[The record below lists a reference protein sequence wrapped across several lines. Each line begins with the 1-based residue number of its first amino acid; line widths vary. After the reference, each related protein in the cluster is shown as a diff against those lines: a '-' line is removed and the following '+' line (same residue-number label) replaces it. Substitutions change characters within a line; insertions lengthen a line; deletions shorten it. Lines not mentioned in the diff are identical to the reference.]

1 VTRAAARAAAVA
13 AVVRVRAEAARAGA
27 AGRAAA
33 VVAVAMV
40 KAVAVRVAV
49 GGMGAVER
57 PEAGWEAEGCI
68 RRPAWGAGAVA
79 KGAGG
84 MAKSSEEGGLV
95 AVGRGW
101 AAETEVAVE
110 GHKVVAPSEAALRR
124 LDAEAAGGKA
134 GAAR

>member
-1 VTRAAARAAAVA
+1 
-13 AVVRVRAEAARAGA
+13 
-27 AGRAAA
+27 

-49 GGMGAVER
+49 GGMGAMEK

-68 RRPAWGAGAVA
+68 RRPAWGAGAGA

-95 AVGRGW
+95 AVGGGW

-110 GHKVVAPSEAALRR
+110 GHKVAASSEAALCRP
-124 LDAEAAGGKA
+124 DAEAAGGQA

>member
-1 VTRAAARAAAVA
+1 MA
-13 AVVRVRAEAARAGA
+13 AVVRARAEAARGGS

-33 VVAVAMV
+33 VVAVAML
-40 KAVAVRVAV
+40 KAAAVRVAV
-49 GGMGAVER
+49 GGMGAEER

-68 RRPAWGAGAVA
+68 RRPASGAGAGA

-95 AVGRGW
+95 AGGGGW
-101 AAETEVAVE
+101 GAETEVAVE
-110 GHKVVAPSEAALRR
+110 GQKVAASSEAALCRPG
-124 LDAEAAGGKA
+124 AEAAGGQV